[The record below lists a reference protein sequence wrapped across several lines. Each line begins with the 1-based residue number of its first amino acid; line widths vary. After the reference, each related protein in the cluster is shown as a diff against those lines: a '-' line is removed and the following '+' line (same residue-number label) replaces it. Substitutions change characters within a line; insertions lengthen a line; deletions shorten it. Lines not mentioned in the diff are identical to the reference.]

1 MLGSPQSL
9 EATQYRWNTVPLCGS
24 MVPGDGDVAGHLQ
37 DFFLPVFI
45 GPTCVCC
52 LPHTA
57 TRTVKIFQHLA
68 SRIEVLFQNGKLN
81 MSLVV
86 PNYVKSK
93 RNFISDEFCHFCS
106 VAFLID
112 ELGLFSPF

>member
-1 MLGSPQSL
+1 
-9 EATQYRWNTVPLCGS
+9 
-24 MVPGDGDVAGHLQ
+24 
-37 DFFLPVFI
+37 
-45 GPTCVCC
+45 
-52 LPHTA
+52 
-57 TRTVKIFQHLA
+57 
-68 SRIEVLFQNGKLN
+68 

-112 ELGLFSPF
+112 ELGLFSLSKETHPPCSLLFLGNLLSSSEILFFTFPVIELA